1 MRKTC
6 SWWWTSCWAGTYGI
20 TYSRTSVSRKTL
32 WSSSS
37 VSWPWPWT
45 TCRASAS
52 FTGQSSPRGQPWTEC
67 TGENSVPAAFNRSL
81 LNMTFNPH
89 LILTSIP
96 WGRFLALF
104 WRLKNKTTKHIVPK
118 ARTNEYWCYLL
129 TKLRRRGE
137 RWHTGTYLI
146 INELIEI
153 VIKKFIGRKVSGE
166 SIWVLT
172 TRQQWN
178 YLFHSLGTFV
188 LNKDKYSRAL
198 NKRGRV

>member
-1 MRKTC
+1 MCNCIRHVFLFNLIPGTPSKMRKTC

-67 TGENSVPAAFNRSL
+67 TGENSVLAVFNGSL

-89 LILTSIP
+89 LISTSIP

-118 ARTNEYWCYLL
+118 ARTNKYWCYLL
-129 TKLRRRGE
+129 LSLEEEEKDDIQELTK
-137 RWHTGTYLI
+137 
-146 INELIEI
+146 
-153 VIKKFIGRKVSGE
+153 
-166 SIWVLT
+166 
-172 TRQQWN
+172 
-178 YLFHSLGTFV
+178 
-188 LNKDKYSRAL
+188 
-198 NKRGRV
+198 